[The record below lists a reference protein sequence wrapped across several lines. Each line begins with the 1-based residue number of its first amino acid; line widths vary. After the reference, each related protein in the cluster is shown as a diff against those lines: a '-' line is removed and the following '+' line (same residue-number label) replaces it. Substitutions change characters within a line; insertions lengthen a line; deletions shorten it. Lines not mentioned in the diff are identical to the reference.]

1 MNLYVSNLGFNVT
14 EEELRSLFTQ
24 HGQVSSAK
32 IITDYNTGQS
42 RGFAFVEMPN
52 DAEAQNAIN
61 KLNNHEVNNRALSVQ
76 VARPKE
82 DKPKRNNNYPER
94 DGFKRY

>member
-14 EEELRSLFTQ
+14 EQELKALFAQ
-24 HGQVSSAK
+24 HGQVSSVK
-32 IITDYNTGQS
+32 VITDYNTGQS

-52 DAEAQNAIN
+52 DAEGQKAIG
-61 KLNNHEVNNRALSVQ
+61 KLNETTVNDRQISVQ

-82 DKPKRNNNYPER
+82 DKPRNSNYPER
-94 DGFKRY
+94 DGFKKY

>member
-1 MNLYVSNLGFNVT
+1 MNLYVSNLGFSVT
-14 EEELRSLFTQ
+14 EKSLKDLFSQ

-32 IITDYNTGQS
+32 VITDYNTGQS

-52 DAEAQNAIN
+52 DTEAEKAIS
-61 KLNNHEVNNRALSVQ
+61 KLNNTEIDNRAISVV

-82 DKPKRNNNYPER
+82 EKPKKSNFPER
-94 DGFKRY
+94 DGFKRF

>member
-1 MNLYVSNLGFNVT
+1 MNLYVSNLGFSVT
-14 EEELRSLFTQ
+14 EEELKALFTQ

-32 IITDYNTGQS
+32 VITDYNSGQS

-52 DAEAQNAIN
+52 DEEAQAAIN
-61 KLNNHEVNNRALSVQ
+61 KLNNTDLNSRQISVQ

-82 DKPKRNNNYPER
+82 DKPKRNNYPER
-94 DGFKRY
+94 DGYKRY

>member
-1 MNLYVSNLGFNVT
+1 MNLYVSNLGFSVT
-14 EEELRSLFTQ
+14 EKSLKDLFSQ

-32 IITDYNTGQS
+32 VITDYNTGQS

-52 DAEAQNAIN
+52 DSEAEKAIS
-61 KLNNHEVNNRALSVQ
+61 KLNNTEIDSRTISVV

-82 DKPKRNNNYPER
+82 DKPRKSNYPER
-94 DGFKRY
+94 DGFKKF